1 MQATQTETLADRINR
16 TTNGMLTIM
25 QALRPLL
32 KTYFA
37 LLKNPLWAALQ
48 TQPNDDDPF
57 FECSPQYL
65 HRVTVIA
72 LSYVYA
78 QLDKL
83 EAFGLVQYRMWE
95 QYRLYRINEVAVTN
109 IESFCKLVSMDKL
122 TPVEDAK
129 TWAWCLSDPL
139 RYAIW
144 EALKDGD
151 MTGKRI
157 EEMFGL
163 AQPTASMNLSFLRKA
178 GLAEYLPGKTRIIRW
193 VSQGLKLES
202 ARSLFSLLSSK
213 FQNEPAENQ

>member
-65 HRVTVIA
+65 HRVTGIA

-109 IESFCKLVSMDKL
+109 IESFCKLVSMDKDVGMV
-122 TPVEDAK
+122 PVRPASIRD
-129 TWAWCLSDPL
+129 LGSP
-139 RYAIW
+139 
-144 EALKDGD
+144 
-151 MTGKRI
+151 KRRRHDRQADRRNVRTCAAYRVD
-157 EEMFGL
+157 EPFVS
-163 AQPTASMNLSFLRKA
+163 AQGRTCRIPARQNAHHSMGIARV
-178 GLAEYLPGKTRIIRW
+178 ETRIGPFAFLAPFVEIPERT
-193 VSQGLKLES
+193 G
-202 ARSLFSLLSSK
+202 
-213 FQNEPAENQ
+213 